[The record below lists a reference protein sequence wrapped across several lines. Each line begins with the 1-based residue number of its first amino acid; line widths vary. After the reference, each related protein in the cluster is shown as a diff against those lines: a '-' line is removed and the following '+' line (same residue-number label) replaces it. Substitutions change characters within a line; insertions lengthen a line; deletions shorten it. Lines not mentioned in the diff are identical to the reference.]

1 MSSAKLI
8 LWPTQSSNLLWA
20 VVVPTVRR
28 ATHFCPHIIRERIHE
43 TVNTSTNLASPT
55 FKIQMWQ
62 KKCDMGSFFT
72 CAGGVSSPA
81 HLPVVP
87 EQRAELRAGA
97 AKHAGPREA
106 RAFPSFLGG
115 ANFQISQI
123 FKFSNQQKVKHFLTR
138 KLILENGAKEC
149 IV

>member
-1 MSSAKLI
+1 MVIPHLQKPNVAKK
-8 LWPTQSSNLLWA
+8 
-20 VVVPTVRR
+20 R
-28 ATHFCPHIIRERIHE
+28 
-43 TVNTSTNLASPT
+43 
-55 FKIQMWQ
+55 
-62 KKCDMGSFFT
+62 DMGSFFT

-87 EQRAELRAGA
+87 EQRAELGAGA

-123 FKFSNQQKVKHFLTR
+123 FKFSNQQKVKHFLSR

-149 IV
+149 IAVFNLHSREFLLAAPFR